1 MSIPILMLNKTSVMQ
16 GLNDILHKFCT
27 KLNLLFNAFGKRILL
42 GSWLGLFYLPTI
54 DNDCPSYFKVK
65 DLKQKGNNKIVA
77 YVLLQKI

>member
-1 MSIPILMLNKTSVMQ
+1 MI
-16 GLNDILHKFCT
+16 FCT
-27 KLNLLFNAFGKRILL
+27 NVVTNSNLIFNAFGRRIVL
-42 GSWLGLFYLPTI
+42 GSWLGLLYLPTI

>member
-1 MSIPILMLNKTSVMQ
+1 MFSV
-16 GLNDILHKFCT
+16 
-27 KLNLLFNAFGKRILL
+27 FGRRIVL

-65 DLKQKGNNKIVA
+65 DLKQKGNNKIAA

>member
-1 MSIPILMLNKTSVMQ
+1 MQ
-16 GLNDILHKFCT
+16 GVNDILHKICT

-77 YVLLQKI
+77 YVLLQKYNRGLF

>member
-1 MSIPILMLNKTSVMQ
+1 MCIPIFRPCMQ
-16 GLNDILHKFCT
+16 GVNDILHKFCT

>member
-1 MSIPILMLNKTSVMQ
+1 MI
-16 GLNDILHKFCT
+16 FCT
-27 KLNLLFNAFGKRILL
+27 NVVTNSNLIFNAFGRRIVLD
-42 GSWLGLFYLPTI
+42 SWLGLLYLPTI

>member
-1 MSIPILMLNKTSVMQ
+1 MI
-16 GLNDILHKFCT
+16 FCT
-27 KLNLLFNAFGKRILL
+27 NVVTNSNLIFIAFGRRIVL
-42 GSWLGLFYLPTI
+42 GSWLGLLYLPTI